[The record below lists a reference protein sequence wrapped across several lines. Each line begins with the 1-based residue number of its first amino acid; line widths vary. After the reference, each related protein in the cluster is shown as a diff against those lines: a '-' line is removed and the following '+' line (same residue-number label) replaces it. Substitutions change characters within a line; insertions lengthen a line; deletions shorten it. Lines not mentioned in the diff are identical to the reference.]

1 MVFTLKIKTY
11 LEISFSKTM
20 ESMGAFLDILLG
32 IRTVKLLSIES
43 LKFWEWKKKY
53 RVSLNIGLINLNYE
67 KTSEK
72 IA

>member
-1 MVFTLKIKTY
+1 
-11 LEISFSKTM
+11 
-20 ESMGAFLDILLG
+20 MGAFLDILLG